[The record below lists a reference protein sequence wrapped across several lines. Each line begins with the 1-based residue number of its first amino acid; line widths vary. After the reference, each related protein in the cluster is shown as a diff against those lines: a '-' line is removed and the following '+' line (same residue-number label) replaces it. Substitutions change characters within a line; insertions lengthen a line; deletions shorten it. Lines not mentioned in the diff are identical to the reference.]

1 MNGKLS
7 KFVILISATFLSG
20 CSTFYTPGMG
30 ELKELCEK
38 DGGIT
43 IRQEVRVKGYFDGTT
58 VDCHDCWSRIIR
70 SGYDFI
76 EFENRKPMV
85 AKFFGGVRGY
95 YRMYRA
101 PKGAP
106 ECNERFRDYHL
117 KTTAGYGPYDEY
129 YAEYCIASES
139 IDEPTAQYG
148 YFEESEE
155 WTVSEW
161 YGSTIGRFYSEVRDL
176 RTGKTVNENVVYH
189 LNPYPKSALAYGK
202 VISCSSV
209 LPKDRF
215 PQPILLP
222 EN

>member
-1 MNGKLS
+1 MNGKLHTL
-7 KFVILISATFLSG
+7 VILISATFLSG

-85 AKFFGGVRGY
+85 AKFFDGVRGY
-95 YRMYRA
+95 YRMYKA

-106 ECNERFRDYHL
+106 ECNERFRDYHSQ
-117 KTTAGYGPYDEY
+117 TTAGYGPYDEY
-129 YAEYCIASES
+129 YAEYCIASEP

-148 YFEESEE
+148 YFKEKTE
-155 WTVSEW
+155 WQVNDW
-161 YGSTIGRFYSEVRDL
+161 YESTISWTEYTVKDLSTGEVAAKNL
-176 RTGKTVNENVVYH
+176 MYK
-189 LNPYPKSALAYGK
+189 LNP
-202 VISCSSV
+202 
-209 LPKDRF
+209 
-215 PQPILLP
+215 
-222 EN
+222 